1 MSAVAGDRS
10 IRDTLS
16 HAVPKAK
23 AWRRLYAFV
32 KPHQGKLF
40 AVIVLNVLAALADV
54 FSFALL
60 IPFFNA
66 LFGKAS
72 LIPTDTKLG
81 QFLQAVIGSL
91 LDPDNPMDS
100 LRNVMLIVL
109 FAVALK
115 NVLVW
120 MSGQVGAQLQEYV
133 ARDLRN
139 ALYSHLLRLPLGWFT
154 QNKVGQV
161 ISRMVADTAN
171 AKVVVTELITRS
183 LFSGAQVIASLV
195 AMFSASWQLTLA
207 SFVVAPLT
215 IGAIQPVLRKLRKGH
230 RRLGNEQG
238 EITSLLQETVS
249 GIRLVK
255 SYGAEVRED
264 ARFADRNT
272 RFAQGYVKISRLALL
287 SQPITETL
295 GTFTAVALLWFG
307 AKLVIVDHTMESAVL
322 LSFLLFV
329 VRLLQPLK
337 QLSLIQP
344 AAQQSLAAAERIFE
358 VFDAPAE
365 TARDRGTITSP
376 VFDHDVRFE
385 NVTFAYDSD
394 AVALSDISFTARKGQ
409 VIALVGP
416 SGAGKSTLVDLIP
429 RFIEPTSG
437 KILLDGVNL
446 RDIKLDALRSLTGI
460 VSQDTIL
467 FNDTVRANVAFGRR
481 DATLEQLNAAAG
493 AANALEF
500 IEKLPNG
507 WDTNLGERG
516 TRLSGGQR
524 QRLAIARAL
533 LSDPPIL
540 ILDEATS
547 ALDAESERLVQEAI
561 DRLFLN
567 RTVFVIAHRL
577 ATIQHADKILVFD
590 HGMIVEEGTHA
601 DLLRVSGVYAR
612 LHALQFDSPRSVAA
626 SDSTDAEMF
635 ASNDDDADAG
645 IDAGAASELPNG
657 TVPVGSHSARTSR

>member
-1 MSAVAGDRS
+1 MSAETGDRS

-40 AVIVLNVLAALADV
+40 SVILLNLLAALADV

-60 IPFFNA
+60 IPFFSALFEKPTLLPTDNA
-66 LFGKAS
+66 LGKA
-72 LIPTDTKLG
+72 LEL
-81 QFLQAVIGSL
+81 VIGSL
-91 LDPDNPMDS
+91 LDPNDKMGS

-109 FAVALK
+109 FAVAVK
-115 NVLVW
+115 NVFVW
-120 MSGQVGAQLQEYV
+120 MSGQVGSRLQEYV

-139 ALYSHLLRLPLGWFT
+139 ALYGHLLRLPLGWFT

-207 SFVVAPLT
+207 AFLVAPIT
-215 IGAIQPVLRKLRKGH
+215 IGAIQPILRKLRKGH

-255 SYGAEVRED
+255 SYGAETREED
-264 ARFADRNT
+264 RFVDRNG
-272 RFAQGYVKISRLALL
+272 RFAQGYVRISRLALL

-295 GTFTAVALLWFG
+295 GTFTAVVLLWYG
-307 AKLVIVDHTMESAVL
+307 AKLVLIDKTMDSAVL

-358 VFDAPAE
+358 VFDAPSE
-365 TARDRGTITSP
+365 TAKDRGTITAP
-376 VFDHDVRFE
+376 VFEQGMMFE
-385 NVTFAYDSD
+385 RVTFAYDSD
-394 AVALSDISFTARKGQ
+394 AAALADVTFSARKGQ
-409 VIALVGP
+409 VVALVGP

-437 KILLDGVNL
+437 RILLDGINL
-446 RDIKLDALRSLTGI
+446 RDIKLDALRALTGI

-467 FNDTVRANVAFGRR
+467 FNDSVRANVAFGRP
-481 DATLEQLNAAAG
+481 DASQEQLNAAAA

-500 IEKLPNG
+500 IEKLPDG

-577 ATIQHADKILVFD
+577 ATIQHADKILVFE
-590 HGMIVEEGTHA
+590 HGKIVEEGTHA
-601 DLLRVSGVYAR
+601 DLLALSGVYAR
-612 LHALQFDSPRSVAA
+612 LHALQFDAPRAMADSEFEANTGDSTETSDEREPADDVAA
-626 SDSTDAEMF
+626 VSVNTIAT
-635 ASNDDDADAG
+635 
-645 IDAGAASELPNG
+645 I
-657 TVPVGSHSARTSR
+657 R